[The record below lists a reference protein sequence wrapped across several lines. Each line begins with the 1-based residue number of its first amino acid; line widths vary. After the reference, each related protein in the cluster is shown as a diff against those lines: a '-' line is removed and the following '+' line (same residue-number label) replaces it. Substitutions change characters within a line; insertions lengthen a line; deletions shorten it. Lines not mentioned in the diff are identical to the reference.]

1 MPVLEQKGTINLN
14 RLAEETDQFLLS
26 FAEQSLP
33 DQKSIQ
39 LFAGFCKY
47 YRKTSHSS
55 AVKEHTERIASAF
68 VDKSCWEDLF
78 HCNTAIVNELIH
90 IYLTAKAYKKKR
102 GMDSDDQVIRHGLQ
116 NGYLI
121 KKEWPYYKYA
131 EFTGLLNELGMST
144 DHEKVRFYKNSMFQP
159 LLHDAWKRTAEN
171 ELEFVEYCLLHLDQ
185 GEHLLHPGLKA
196 SIQKWLV
203 FCLGSRKMK
212 QLCNM
217 LFIQSCIDPFFYG
230 CQAAL
235 HHINSENP
243 SIHCAPALLPAIE
256 ILNLECGT
264 CR

>member
-33 DQKSIQ
+33 DMKCIQ

-55 AVKEHTERIASAF
+55 AVKKHIERIASAF

-78 HCNTAIVNELIH
+78 HSNTAIVNELIH
-90 IYLTAKAYKKKR
+90 IYLTARTYKKKQ
-102 GMDSDDQVIRHGLQ
+102 GLKADDQMIRHGLQ

-121 KKEWPYYKYA
+121 KKEWPYFKYA
-131 EFTGLLNELGMST
+131 ELVGLLNELGMSS
-144 DHEKVRFYKNSMFQP
+144 DDEKVRFYKDSMFQP
-159 LLHDAWKRTAEN
+159 LFHDAWKRTAEN
-171 ELEFVEYCLLHLDQ
+171 ELEFIEYCLLYLGE
-185 GEHLLHPGLKA
+185 GEHQLHPGLKA

-203 FCLGSRKMK
+203 FCLGSRNMK
-212 QLCNM
+212 QLCTM

-235 HHINSENP
+235 HYINNENP

-256 ILNLECGT
+256 ILTLECET

>member
-33 DQKSIQ
+33 DMKCIQ

-55 AVKEHTERIASAF
+55 AVKEHIERIASAF

-78 HCNTAIVNELIH
+78 HSNTAIVNELI
-90 IYLTAKAYKKKR
+90 YLTARAYKKKQ
-102 GMDSDDQVIRHGLQ
+102 GLKADDQIIRHGLQ
-116 NGYLI
+116 NGYSI
-121 KKEWPYYKYA
+121 KKEWPYFKYA
-131 EFTGLLNELGMST
+131 ELVGLLNELGMSS
-144 DHEKVRFYKNSMFQP
+144 DDEKVRFYKDSMFQP

-171 ELEFVEYCLLHLDQ
+171 ELEFIEYCLLYLDE
-185 GEHLLHPGLKA
+185 GEHQLHPGLKA

-203 FCLGSRKMK
+203 FCLGSRNMK
-212 QLCNM
+212 QLCTM

-235 HHINSENP
+235 HYINNENP

-256 ILNLECGT
+256 ILNLEGET